1 MAQAILAVRP
11 SQTPPELDQIGPA
24 LRVGGL
30 GPLTLSDA
38 WVRRLGQTPG
48 PMPRI
53 ARRRLPREAG
63 HNPPTELSQPLHNS
77 L

>member
-38 WVRRLGQTPG
+38 WPDTPHR
-48 PMPRI
+48 PAPSS
-53 ARRRLPREAG
+53 A
-63 HNPPTELSQPLHNS
+63 
-77 L
+77 

>member
-1 MAQAILAVRP
+1 MAPAILAVRP
-11 SQTPPELDQIGPA
+11 SQRPPELGQTGLA

-38 WVRRLGQTPG
+38 WVRRLGQTLG

-63 HNPPTELSQPLHNS
+63 RNPSTELSQPLHNS